1 VKVLRKII
9 MVKRLRILWKLAMDL
24 LIFES
29 TYLPWMCYGNIGCV
43 NIRGM
48 IGANKSMIGANKSML
63 MWVLYHVSQER
74 IVN

>member
-48 IGANKSMIGANKSML
+48 IGANKSML
-63 MWVLYHVSQER
+63 M
-74 IVN
+74 